1 MEVKIMLLFTVH
13 SIKESE
19 TSQRVS
25 SPIPL
30 LMQGI
35 LELFQVKFH
44 LKQLMQIVII
54 MKKQALVLE
63 G

>member
-1 MEVKIMLLFTVH
+1 MEVKIMLLFTAL
-13 SIKESE
+13 SIKELE

-25 SPIPL
+25 SQIPL
-30 LMQGI
+30 LMEGI

-63 G
+63 D